1 MWQRCG
7 GGSEYPTFTLKA
19 EPQKSFCSISS
30 LNSYIKL
37 HLGLCFISC
46 TPLISIFCLI
56 PAYTELNQTFLPTH
70 LILWSWQLSTNSGTE
85 VIYSFRSVKHLK
97 LATSDCANI
106 QIFWKKKKRK
116 KHLPWC
122 LHLCIYSPPTHSYLE
137 AFPHAWDFPFFSL
150 CFPGTF
156 HILWHNS

>member
-1 MWQRCG
+1 MWRG
-7 GGSEYPTFTLKA
+7 KWVSYIYTKSRTTEIWFFGS
-19 EPQKSFCSISS
+19 IIS
-30 LNSYIKL
+30 LNLYIKL
-37 HLGLCFISC
+37 HLGLCYISWIYSPRFYILPD
-46 TPLISIFCLI
+46 TCL
-56 PAYTELNQTFLPTH
+56 YRVLQTFLPTH
-70 LILWSWQLSTNSGTE
+70 LILWSWQLSMNSGTK

-137 AFPHAWDFPFFSL
+137 AFPHAWDFPFLSL